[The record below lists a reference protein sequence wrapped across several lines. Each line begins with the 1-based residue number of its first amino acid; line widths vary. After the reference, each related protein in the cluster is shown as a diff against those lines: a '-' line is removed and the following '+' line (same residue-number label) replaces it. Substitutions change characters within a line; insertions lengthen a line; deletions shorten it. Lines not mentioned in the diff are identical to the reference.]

1 MYMCIKGINFA
12 FFYDFNL
19 ELVRQCGIFCCCYL
33 RCSYNLLMTGYSP
46 KYKYSQTCLKGHL
59 YIAKHYL

>member
-1 MYMCIKGINFA
+1 VVFFVVVFLDAANVFA
-12 FFYDFNL
+12 TT
-19 ELVRQCGIFCCCYL
+19 
-33 RCSYNLLMTGYSP
+33 YNLLMTGYSF